1 MVIWKP
7 NRKYI
12 KKAAKAQV
20 IDLMKLQNLLP
31 ERMEK
36 AVKLAKEYEMEF
48 DRICLIKVW
57 DDWYV
62 YGLFMNETLME
73 NAVLVNS
80 KGDVHYGD
88 VFLVEGRYFTI
99 YEVNAWRGEVL
110 AELLRIQKENPSVTN
125 EQIAEEISLLGTQ
138 RVLHIMSTGILDW
151 VENAREYAD
160 IITM

>member
-12 KKAAKAQV
+12 KKATKAKV
-20 IDLMKLQNLLP
+20 IDMLKLQNQHP

-36 AVKLAKEYEMEF
+36 AIKFAKEYEMEF

-62 YGLFMNETLME
+62 YGLFATETLME
-73 NAVLVNS
+73 NAILVNS
-80 KGDVHYGD
+80 KEDIHYGN

-99 YEVNAWRGEVL
+99 FEVNAWRGEVL
-110 AELLRIQKENPSVTN
+110 AELLRIQNENPSVTN
-125 EQIAEEISLLGTQ
+125 EQIAEELSILDTQ